1 MAVFYPCHCTTMVVK
16 LDHKIATVSHLDFS
30 RVNTVQCEPKWSD
43 RSSLERWRRTP
54 SKEKKTLET
63 NIFKFFLERESIYS
77 FCCAA
82 NQNNPRKYVSYDRS
96 HLLQP
101 CGKFLLWA
109 SPIPL
114 RNFSPLASPP
124 PRSFHEPSVGVWIF
138 SGTPQCLFFSPFF
151 FGYLTGLVIWINL
164 ENFI

>member
-1 MAVFYPCHCTTMVVK
+1 MAVFYPCHCTTIILK
-16 LDHKIATVSHLDFS
+16 LDHEIATGSHLDFS

-43 RSSLERWRRTP
+43 RSSLERWQRTP
-54 SKEKKTLET
+54 SKEKKRLRQTSLS
-63 NIFKFFLERESIYS
+63 FFLERESISS

-82 NQNNPRKYVSYDRS
+82 NQNNPQKYVSYDRS

-101 CGKFLLWA
+101 CGKFLSWA

-114 RNFSPLASPP
+114 RNFYPLAPP
-124 PRSFHEPSVGVWIF
+124 SSRNFHEPSVGVWIF
-138 SGTPQCLFFSPFF
+138 SGTTQCLFFSPFF
-151 FGYLTGLVIWINL
+151 GCLTGLVIWINL